1 MSITDLELIEPFV
14 VRPRTACRLLDC
26 GVTRLYDL
34 IAQGELESF
43 LDGGSRK
50 IVVTSIKA
58 YLDRQREAAKSERL
72 PRKTAAATTA
82 SLTSRRISA
91 PTTEAR

>member
-34 IAQGELESF
+34 IARGEVESF

-50 IVVTSIKA
+50 IVVASIKS
-58 YLDRQREAAKSERL
+58 YLDRKRAEAADVPCR
-72 PRKTAAATTA
+72 TAPATDARRQRRRAIA
-82 SLTSRRISA
+82 SHHT
-91 PTTEAR
+91 

>member
-34 IAQGELESF
+34 IARGDLESF

-50 IVVTSIKA
+50 IVVTSIKN
-58 YLDRQREAAKSERL
+58 YLDRQREAARQHSH
-72 PRKTAAATTA
+72 KTAAATAA
-82 SLTSRRISA
+82 SLTSRRARQA
-91 PTTEAR
+91 PTRG